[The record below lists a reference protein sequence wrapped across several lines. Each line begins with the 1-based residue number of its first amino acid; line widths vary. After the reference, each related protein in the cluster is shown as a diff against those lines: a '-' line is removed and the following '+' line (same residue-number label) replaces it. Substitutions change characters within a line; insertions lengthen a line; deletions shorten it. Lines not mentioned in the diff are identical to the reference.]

1 MRFLTFFVIFIISTN
16 ESNAGSWC
24 KAIYNKDISEG
35 EINKQVKKC
44 RNSDNFFLAIHSYY
58 QNSGHLV
65 NSFIAE
71 YCDLRK
77 QIITTNPMDGDP
89 YFTVVCEFRRNS
101 LRK

>member
-1 MRFLTFFVIFIISTN
+1 MRILIILVTFLITAN
-16 ESNAGSWC
+16 ELSAGSWC
-24 KAIYNKDISEG
+24 KAVYNKDVSDG
-35 EINKQVKKC
+35 ELSKQIKKC

-58 QNSGHLV
+58 QNSSHLA

-77 QIITTNPMDGDP
+77 QIITTNPRDGDP
-89 YFTVVCEFRRNS
+89 YFTIVCEFRRNN